1 MKTITKII
9 FASTLAVVA
18 PTFANAA
25 YLQSHAAYPQT
36 ADQVVVTSKA
46 AKNVPATR
54 SVRWLDAMANAPADA
69 GEIYPRDFGIGAYR

>member
-9 FASTLAVVA
+9 FASTLAFVA

-36 ADQVVVTSKA
+36 TDQVVVTSKA
-46 AKNVPATR
+46 AKNVPTTR
-54 SVRWLDAMANAPADA
+54 SVRGLDAMAYAPADA
-69 GEIYPRDFGIGAYR
+69 GERYVRDLGIGAYR